1 MSEGIA
7 DCQLPIADFRCTSKF
22 LQIGNWQSAIT
33 SDLMKNLLKDI
44 RHGLRSLLRQPAFT
58 IVAVITL
65 ALGIGANTAIFSLV
79 NAVLL
84 RALPFQN
91 PEQLVSVGTSAGQGG
106 LPGLAGF
113 QYLASKEKSNSFDG
127 LAAYTDNNFNLI
139 GNGEPER
146 ISCAQVT
153 ASLFTTLGVQ
163 PIVGRTFL
171 PEEDRSGQNHVA
183 VVSEGFWQRRYGRDV
198 SLVGSTIQLDDKNY
212 TVVGVM
218 PSNFRFPGDF
228 EIWLPLA
235 LDPIRE
241 TQGNFFSLVEVVGR
255 LKPDVL
261 VQQAQA
267 ELDLISQQ
275 AATQLKEPV
284 QPASLQIH
292 PLHQQLVA
300 GVRLTLL
307 VLWGAVGLVMLL
319 ACANVANLMLART
332 VSRQREM
339 AVRAAVGARRWQ
351 LIRQLLGES
360 LSLGILGGALGLLL
374 AFWGVSAIASLVPEG
389 LASSVHNL
397 TAIALDWRVF
407 GFTLAIS
414 LFMALVFGIFPALS
428 GSRPD
433 LLKVLRESSSR
444 NLMSF
449 GLRSMRGWLIVT
461 ELALALILLLGA
473 GLLVRSFRQLTAVDL
488 GFNRQNVLMARINLP
503 RSVYRTEQQTSAF
516 QQQLIERVKALP
528 GVESTGTINHT
539 PLSGFGIV
547 VFTGIEG
554 QPAPDKDKD
563 LPVGVGTVSPD
574 YFKTLQIPLISGRT
588 YDERDRA
595 DAPKVA
601 IVNQAFAQRYFP
613 GGDVLG
619 KRIGFG
625 CEDGLCTTIVGVVG
639 NVKQE
644 SITADVSPEIFVPF
658 SQMPMNGLT
667 LFIRT
672 TGNTT
677 DLVGALRNEVFAIDR
692 NQPVFSVKTL
702 DQRVVETIAVSRSLM
717 FLFSGFALLALVLAC
732 VGIYGIV
739 AYSVSQRTREIG
751 IRMALGARAVDVLR
765 LILKNGMTLVLSG
778 IVIGV
783 GGALALTRFLAT
795 LLFGVTPTDM
805 LTFVVVSLVLIGVA
819 LIACLIPARRAT
831 KVDPLTALRYE

>member
-1 MSEGIA
+1 MNN
-7 DCQLPIADFRCTSKF
+7 LFK
-22 LQIGNWQSAIT
+22 
-33 SDLMKNLLKDI
+33 DL

-58 IVAVITL
+58 VVAVITL

-84 RALPFQN
+84 RALPFET
-91 PEQLVSVGTSAGQGG
+91 PEQLVSVGKAAGQGG
-106 LPGLAGF
+106 LPGLAGYE
-113 QYLASKEKSNSFDG
+113 YLAWKEKSNSFEG
-127 LAAYTDNNFNLI
+127 LAAYTDNNFNMI

-153 ASLFTTLGVQ
+153 ASLFPTLGVQ
-163 PIVGRTFL
+163 PLMGRTFL
-171 PEEDRSGQNHVA
+171 PEEDRRGQNQVA
-183 VVSEGFWQRRYGRDV
+183 VVSEGFWQRRYGRDA
-198 SLVGSTIQLDDKNY
+198 SLVGSTIQLDDKSY

-218 PSNFRFPGDF
+218 PSSFRFPGDF

-241 TQGNFFSLVEVVGR
+241 TQGDYFSLVEVMGR
-255 LKPDVL
+255 LKPDVMA
-261 VQQAQA
+261 QQAQT
-267 ELDLISQQ
+267 ELGRLSQQ
-275 AATQLKEPV
+275 ASTELKDPV
-284 QPASLQIH
+284 PPAILEIH
-292 PLHQQLVA
+292 PLHQQLVV

-332 VSRQREM
+332 VARQREM

-351 LIRQLLGES
+351 LVRQLLGES
-360 LSLGILGGALGLLL
+360 LILGIVGGALGLLL
-374 AFWGVSAIASLVPEG
+374 AVWGVSVIASLVPEG

-397 TAIALDWRVF
+397 NAIDLDWRVF

-414 LFMALVFGIFPALS
+414 LLMALVFGIFPALT

-433 LLKVLRESSSR
+433 LLKVLRESSVR

-449 GLRSMRGWLIVT
+449 GLRSMRGWLVVT

-488 GFNRQNVLMARINLP
+488 GFNRENVLMARINLP
-503 RSVYRTEQQTSAF
+503 RSVYRTEPQTSDF
-516 QQQLIERVKALP
+516 HRQLIERVKALP

-539 PLSGFGIV
+539 PLSGFGVI
-547 VFTGIEG
+547 VFTGIEN
-554 QPAPDKDKD
+554 QPPPDREKD
-563 LPVGVGTVSPD
+563 LPIGIGTVSPD
-574 YFKTLQIPLISGRT
+574 YFRTLQIPLLSGRI

-619 KRIGFG
+619 KRVGFG

-644 SITADVSPEIFVPF
+644 SITADVTPEIYVPF
-658 SQMPMNGLT
+658 SQMPMNGMT
-667 LFIRT
+667 LFVRT
-672 TGNTT
+672 TGNPA
-677 DLVGALRNEVFAIDR
+677 DLARALRSEVFAIDR
-692 NQPVFSVKTL
+692 NQPVFNLKTL

-717 FLFSGFALLALVLAC
+717 LLFSGFALLALVLAC

-739 AYSVSQRTREIG
+739 SYSVSQRTREIG

-765 LILKNGMTLVLSG
+765 LVLKNGMTLVLSG

-783 GGALALTRFLAT
+783 AGALVLTRFLAT
-795 LLFGVTPTDM
+795 LLFGVTPTDT
-805 LTFVVVSLVLIGVA
+805 LTFVVVSLVLISVA

-831 KVDPLTALRYE
+831 RVNPLEALRYE

>member
-1 MSEGIA
+1 MNT
-7 DCQLPIADFRCTSKF
+7 LFR
-22 LQIGNWQSAIT
+22 
-33 SDLMKNLLKDI
+33 DL
-44 RHGLRSLLRQPAFT
+44 RYGLRSLLRQPAFT
-58 IVAVITL
+58 VVAVITL

-84 RALPFQN
+84 RALPFEN
-91 PEQLVSVGTSAGQGG
+91 PEQLVSVGKAAGQGG

-113 QYLASKEKSNSFDG
+113 QYLAWKEKSNSFED
-127 LAAYTDNNFNLI
+127 LAAYTDNNFNLV

-153 ASLFTTLGVQ
+153 ASLFPTLGVQ
-163 PIVGRTFL
+163 PLVGRTFL
-171 PEEDRSGQNHVA
+171 PEEDRSGQNQVA
-183 VVSEGFWQRRYGRDV
+183 VVSEGFWQRRYGRDA
-198 SLVGSTIQLDDKNY
+198 SLVGRTIQLDDKNY

-218 PSNFRFPGDF
+218 PSSFRFPGDF

-241 TQGNFFSLVEVVGR
+241 TQGDFFSLVEVIGR
-255 LKPDVL
+255 LKPEVM
-261 VQQAQA
+261 VQQAHNELNIISRQA
-267 ELDLISQQ
+267 STE
-275 AATQLKEPV
+275 LKEPV
-284 QPASLQIH
+284 SPSSLEIH
-292 PLHQQLVA
+292 PLHQQLVG

-307 VLWGAVGLVMLL
+307 VLWGGVALVMLL

-339 AVRAAVGARRWQ
+339 AVRVAVGARRWQ

-360 LSLGILGGALGLLL
+360 LILGIVGGALGLLL
-374 AFWGVSAIASLVPEG
+374 ALWGVSAIASLVPEG
-389 LASSVHNL
+389 FASSVHNL
-397 TAIALDWRVF
+397 NAIALDWRVF

-414 LFMALVFGIFPALS
+414 LFMALVFGLFPALS

-433 LLKVLRESSSR
+433 LLKVLRESSTR

-449 GLRSMRGWLIVT
+449 GLRSMRGWLVVT

-488 GFNRQNVLMARINLP
+488 GFNRENVLMARINLP

-516 QQQLIERVKALP
+516 NQQLIERVKALP

-539 PLSGFGIV
+539 PLSGFGVI

-554 QPAPDKDKD
+554 QPPPNQEKD
-563 LPVGVGTVSPD
+563 LPIGVGTVSPD
-574 YFKTLQIPLISGRT
+574 YFRTLQIPLISGRV

-613 GGDVLG
+613 RGDVLG
-619 KRIGFG
+619 KRVGFG
-625 CEDGLCTTIVGVVG
+625 CEGSLCTTIVGVVG

-644 SITADVSPEIFVPF
+644 SITADVSPEMYVPF
-658 SQMPMNGLT
+658 SQMPMNGMT
-667 LFIRT
+667 LFVRT
-672 TGNTT
+672 TGNPM
-677 DLVGALRNEVFAIDR
+677 DLAQALRREVFAIDR

-702 DQRVVETIAVSRSLM
+702 DQRVVETIAFSRLLM
-717 FLFSGFALLALVLAC
+717 LLFSGFALLALVLAC

-739 AYSVSQRTREIG
+739 SYSVSQRTREIG
-751 IRMALGARAVDVLR
+751 IRMALGARAADVLR
-765 LILKNGMTLVLSG
+765 LVLKNGMTLVLSG
-778 IVIGV
+778 IVIGIA
-783 GGALALTRFLAT
+783 GALALTRFLAT
-795 LLFGVTPTDM
+795 LLFGVTPTDT
-805 LTFVVVSLVLIGVA
+805 LTFVVVSLVLIIVA

-831 KVDPLTALRYE
+831 KVNPLEALRYE

>member
-1 MSEGIA
+1 MST
-7 DCQLPIADFRCTSKF
+7 LFR
-22 LQIGNWQSAIT
+22 
-33 SDLMKNLLKDI
+33 DI

-58 IVAVITL
+58 VVAVITL

-84 RALPFQN
+84 RALPFDK
-91 PEQLVSVGTSAGQGG
+91 PAQLVSIGKAAGQGG

-113 QYLASKEKSNSFDG
+113 QYLAWKEKSNSFDG
-127 LAAYTDNNFNLI
+127 IAAYTDNNFNMI

-153 ASLFTTLGVQ
+153 ASLFPTLGVQ

-171 PEEDRSGQNHVA
+171 PKEDRRGQNQVA
-183 VVSEGFWQRRYGRDV
+183 VVSEGFWQRRYGRDA
-198 SLVGSTIQLDDKNY
+198 SLVGSTIQLDDKRY
-212 TVVGVM
+212 TVVGIM
-218 PSNFRFPGDF
+218 PSSFRFPGDF

-235 LDPIRE
+235 LDPIKE
-241 TQGNFFSLVEVVGR
+241 TQGDYFSLVEVIGR
-255 LKPDVL
+255 LKPDVMA
-261 VQQAQA
+261 QQAQQ
-267 ELDLISQQ
+267 ELDIISQQ
-275 AATQLKEPV
+275 AATELKEPV
-284 QPASLQIH
+284 PPSSLEIH

-351 LIRQLLGES
+351 LVRQLLGES
-360 LSLGILGGALGLLL
+360 LILGTLGGALGLLF

-389 LASSVHNL
+389 FASSVHNL
-397 TAIALDWRVF
+397 NAISLDWRVF

-433 LLKVLRESSSR
+433 LLKVLRESSTR

-449 GLRSMRGWLIVT
+449 GLRSMRGWLVVT

-473 GLLVRSFRQLTAVDL
+473 GLLVKSFRQLNAVDL
-488 GFNRQNVLMARINLP
+488 GFNRENVLMARINLP
-503 RSVYRTEQQTSAF
+503 RSVYRTEPQTLAF
-516 QQQLIERVKALP
+516 NQQLIERVKALP
-528 GVESTGTINHT
+528 GVQSTGTINHT
-539 PLSGFGIV
+539 PLSGFGVI
-547 VFTGIEG
+547 VFTGIEN
-554 QPAPDKDKD
+554 QPPPDREKD
-563 LPVGVGTVSPD
+563 LPIGVGTVSPD
-574 YFKTLQIPLISGRT
+574 YFRTLQIPLIRGRY
-588 YDERDRA
+588 YDERDRG

-619 KRIGFG
+619 KRVGFG
-625 CEDGLCTTIVGVVG
+625 CEEGLCTTIVGVVG

-644 SITADVSPEIFVPF
+644 SITADVAPEMYVPF
-658 SQMPMNGLT
+658 SQMPMNGMT
-667 LFIRT
+667 LFVRT
-672 TGNTT
+672 TGNPM
-677 DLVGALRNEVFAIDR
+677 DLAQALRSEVFAIDK
-692 NQPVFSVKTL
+692 NQPLFNVKTL

-717 FLFSGFALLALVLAC
+717 LLFSGFALLALVLAC

-739 AYSVSQRTREIG
+739 SYSVSQRTREIG
-751 IRMALGARAVDVLR
+751 IRMALGARAADVLR
-765 LILKNGMTLVLSG
+765 LILRNGMTLVLAG

-783 GGALALTRFLAT
+783 AGAMALTRFLAT
-795 LLFGVTPTDM
+795 LLFGVTPTDT
-805 LTFVVVSLVLIGVA
+805 LTFVVVSLVLITVA

-831 KVDPLTALRYE
+831 KVDPLEALRYE

>member
-1 MSEGIA
+1 M
-7 DCQLPIADFRCTSKF
+7 
-22 LQIGNWQSAIT
+22 N
-33 SDLMKNLLKDI
+33 NLLKDV
-44 RHGLRSLLRQPAFT
+44 RYGLRSLLRQPAFT
-58 IVAVITL
+58 VVAVITL

-91 PEQLVSVGTSAGQGG
+91 PEQLVSIGKAPGEGG

-113 QYLASKEKSNSFDG
+113 QYLAWKEQSKSFDS
-127 LAAYTDNNFNLI
+127 LAAFTDNNFNLI

-153 ASLFTTLGVQ
+153 ATLFTTLGVQ
-163 PIVGRTFL
+163 PILGRTFL
-171 PEEDRSGQNHVA
+171 PEEDRTGQNQVA
-183 VVSEGFWQRRYGRDV
+183 VVSEGFWQRRYGRDA
-198 SLVGSTIQLDDKNY
+198 SLVGSTIQLDAKQY
-212 TVVGVM
+212 TVVGIM
-218 PSNFRFPGDF
+218 PSNFRYPGEF

-241 TQGNFFSLVEVVGR
+241 TQGDFFSLVQVMGR
-255 LKPDVL
+255 LKPDVM
-261 VQQAQA
+261 VQQAQT
-267 ELDLISQQ
+267 ELNHISQQ
-275 AATQLKEPV
+275 AATQLKDPV
-284 QPASLQIH
+284 STANLEIS

-351 LIRQLLGES
+351 LVRQLLGES
-360 LSLGILGGALGLLL
+360 LLLGIFGGAVGLLL
-374 AFWGVSAIASLVPEG
+374 AFWGVSAIASLVPEDFV
-389 LASSVHNL
+389 SSVHNL
-397 TAIALDWRVF
+397 NAIELDWRVF
-407 GFTLAIS
+407 GFTLALS
-414 LFMALVFGIFPALS
+414 LLMALIFGIFPALS
-428 GSRPD
+428 GSRPN
-433 LLKVLRESSSR
+433 LLKVLRESTTR

-449 GLRSMRGWLIVT
+449 GLRSMRGWLVVT

-473 GLLVRSFRQLTAVDL
+473 GLLVRSFRQLTAIDL
-488 GFNRQNVLMARINLP
+488 GFNRENVLMARINLP
-503 RSVYRTEQQTSAF
+503 RSVYRTEPQTIAF

-528 GVESTGTINHT
+528 GVESTATINHT
-539 PLSGFGIV
+539 PLTGFGIV

-554 QPAPDKDKD
+554 QPPPDREKD
-563 LPVGVGTVSPD
+563 PPIGVGTVTPD
-574 YFKTLQIPLISGRT
+574 YFRTLQIPLISGRT

-613 GGDVLG
+613 AGDVLG
-619 KRIGFG
+619 KRIAFG
-625 CEDGLCTTIVGVVG
+625 CEDSYCTTIVGVVG

-644 SITADVSPEIFVPF
+644 SITADVMPEIFVPF
-658 SQMPMNGLT
+658 EQMPMNAMT
-667 LFIRT
+667 LFVRT
-672 TGNTT
+672 KGNPM
-677 DLVGALRNEVFAIDR
+677 DFAGALRSEVFAIDK

-702 DQRVVETIAVSRSLM
+702 DQRVVETIATSRSLM
-717 FLFSGFALLALVLAC
+717 LLFSGFALLALVLAC
-732 VGIYGIV
+732 VGIYGIISY
-739 AYSVSQRTREIG
+739 AVSQRTREIG

-765 LILKNGMTLVLSG
+765 LVLKNGMTLVLAG

-783 GGALALTRFLAT
+783 AGALALTRFLAT
-795 LLFGVTPTDM
+795 LLFGVTPTDT
-805 LTFVVVSLVLIGVA
+805 LTFVVVSLVLVTVA

-831 KVDPLTALRYE
+831 KVDPLEALRYE

>member
-1 MSEGIA
+1 MTKI
-7 DCQLPIADFRCTSKF
+7 
-22 LQIGNWQSAIT
+22 
-33 SDLMKNLLKDI
+33 LKDI

-84 RALPFQN
+84 RALPFEK
-91 PEQLVSVGTSAGQGG
+91 PEQLVSVGKAAGQGG

-113 QYLASKEKSNSFDG
+113 QYLAWKDKSNSFDSV
-127 LAAYTDNNFNLI
+127 AAYTDNNFNLI

-153 ASLFTTLGVQ
+153 ASLFPTLGVQ
-163 PIVGRTFL
+163 PILGRTFL
-171 PEEDRSGQNHVA
+171 PGEDRLGQNPVA
-183 VVSEGFWQRRYGRDV
+183 VVSEGFWQRRYGRDL
-198 SLVGSTIQLDDKNY
+198 SLVGSTIQLDDKRY
-212 TVVGVM
+212 TVVGIM
-218 PSNFRFPGDF
+218 PSSFRFPGDF
-228 EIWLPLA
+228 EIWIPLA
-235 LDPIRE
+235 LDPIQE
-241 TQGNFFSLVEVVGR
+241 TQGDYFSLVEVIGR
-255 LKPDVL
+255 LKPQVMA
-261 VQQAQA
+261 QQAQQ
-267 ELDLISQQ
+267 ELTILSQQ
-275 AATQLKEPV
+275 ASTELKEPV
-284 QPASLQIH
+284 RPSSLEVH
-292 PLHQQLVA
+292 PLHQQLVV

-319 ACANVANLMLART
+319 ACANVANLMLVRT
-332 VSRQREM
+332 ISRQREM

-360 LSLGILGGALGLLL
+360 LILGILGGAFGLLL
-374 AFWGVSAIASLVPEG
+374 ALWGVSAIASLVPEG
-389 LASSVHNL
+389 FASSVHNL
-397 TAIALDWRVF
+397 NAISLDWRLF

-433 LLKVLRESSSR
+433 LLRVLRENSTR

-449 GLRSMRGWLIVT
+449 GLRSMRGWLVVT

-473 GLLVRSFRQLTAVDL
+473 GLLVRSFRQLNSVDL
-488 GFNRQNVLMARINLP
+488 GFNRENVLMARINLP
-503 RSVYRTEQQTSAF
+503 RSVYRSEPQTTAF
-516 QQQLIERVKALP
+516 NQQLLERVKALP

-539 PLSGFGIV
+539 PLSGFGII

-554 QPAPDKDKD
+554 QPPPDREKD
-563 LPVGVGTVSPD
+563 LPLGVGAVSPD
-574 YFKTLQIPLISGRT
+574 YFRTLQIPLISGRY
-588 YDERDRA
+588 YDDRDRA

-613 GGDVLG
+613 AGDVLG
-619 KRIGFG
+619 RRVGFG
-625 CEDGLCTTIVGVVG
+625 CETGLCTTIVGVVG

-644 SITADVSPEIFVPF
+644 SITADVAPEIFVPF
-658 SQMPMNGLT
+658 SQMPMNGMT
-667 LFIRT
+667 LFVRT
-672 TGNTT
+672 SGNPL
-677 DLVGALRNEVFAIDR
+677 DVAQALRSEVFAIDR
-692 NQPVFSVKTL
+692 NQPVFNLKTL
-702 DQRVVETIAVSRSLM
+702 DQRVLETIATSRSLM
-717 FLFSGFALLALVLAC
+717 LLFSGFALLALVLAC

-739 AYSVSQRTREIG
+739 SYSVSQRTREIG

-765 LILKNGMTLVLSG
+765 LILKNGMTLILSG

-783 GGALALTRFLAT
+783 AGAHALTRFLTT
-795 LLFGVTPTDM
+795 LLFGVTPTDT
-805 LTFVVVSLVLIGVA
+805 LTFVVVSLVLVTVA

-831 KVDPLTALRYE
+831 KVNPLEALRYE